1 LQQYPAFPKALTLCA
16 VIQLNDKQWGA
27 AEQNLQAAVRDP
39 AYPPAYVVL
48 GDPYNKEVRFD
59 GALAMT
65 ERPSRL
71 FLVVALAG
79 KWRGPEERI
88 FQWQRSWAFSVGSLQ
103 AIALRSCGM
112 HSSSLG
118 SLANRTASHWI
129 TSAISSTGK
138 PWTQRLGRAIFLRF
152 PLTAHQSKISCRVP
166 EST

>member
-65 ERPSRL
+65 ERA
-71 FLVVALAG
+71 VALIPGCCAG
-79 KWRGPEERI
+79 REVARPGREDLSGAALLGI
-88 FQWQRSWAFSVGSLQ
+88 FCGTPTGHRSSQ
-103 AIALRSCGM
+103 LR
-112 HSSSLG
+112 H
-118 SLANRTASHWI
+118 A
-129 TSAISSTGK
+129 
-138 PWTQRLGRAIFLRF
+138 
-152 PLTAHQSKISCRVP
+152 
-166 EST
+166 